1 MSKGSYS
8 YTVTAIWQSWTS
20 VSAAAGATVS
30 SGALARFIVSAP
42 GSATAGA
49 SVSVT
54 LTAQDSAGNTVVA
67 YTGSQ
72 AISFSGPSNSP
83 GGTAP
88 AYPGSVSFS
97 AGVGT
102 ASVTLYD
109 AQSTTLTAAQGGA
122 SGTSGSITV
131 AAGANHQ
138 IAASASSPQVAGTAF
153 SVTLTA
159 QDAWGN
165 TPGTLSGTKSLSFS
179 GPASSPNGSAPVYPA
194 TASFSAGHATA
205 SVTLKDAQTTTI
217 TASDTTDGFAGVASG
232 AIVVGPATASSFRV
246 ATPASPTAG
255 VAFSEAITALD
266 AFGNTATSYTGSKTV
281 AFSGPSSSPGGTAPL
296 YPASVSFS
304 SGVGSPSITLYDA
317 QTTTLTA
324 TQGALTGISG
334 SFTVGASS
342 AASLTFTTQPAGV
355 TAGASFTTQP
365 VVTAKDAYGN
375 VATGYA
381 KTVTLSIKS
390 GTGPTGAVLSGCT
403 SALSAGVTTFS
414 GCQVS
419 LSGTGYQL
427 TASDGTLTATSS
439 TFTAAGSTTVTKTA
453 AGSYTLTAPAGVTSF
468 TFTIKGAGGGGGRS
482 GAAGG
487 GGGTVSGTITIPSSS
502 SSTTFTVIVGG
513 AGAGATG
520 LTGGAGGAS
529 GTGCA
534 AGGNG
539 GTATTGGA
547 GGVAAGEPPACTWPE
562 HRPARSS
569 PWAAAVGGW
578 RREHARLVAPEAAVR

>member
-1 MSKGSYS
+1 MPGVAQAYFTGAPASVSASATVGVLPVTTVTATAGAGTVALTWTPVSAPAGATVTYYVTRAGGTVGGDCPSSAAGATTSTTCTDSGLSKGSYS

-20 VSAAAGATVS
+20 VSAATGVTVS

-67 YTGSQ
+67 YAGSQ
-72 AISFSGPSNSP
+72 AINFSGPSNSP

-131 AAGANHQ
+131 GAGANHQ
-138 IAASASSPQVAGTAF
+138 IAASATSTETAGTAF

-165 TPGTLSGTKSLSFS
+165 TPGTLAGTKSLSFS

-194 TASFSAGHATA
+194 TARFSSGHATA

-281 AFSGPSSSPGGTAPL
+281 AFSGPSSSPGGTAPS
-296 YPASVSFS
+296 YPASVTFA
-304 SGVGSPSITLYDA
+304 SGVGGPSITLYDA

-324 TQGALTGISG
+324 TQGSLTGVSG
-334 SFTVGASS
+334 SFTVGPSS

-390 GTGPTGAVLSGCT
+390 GTGPNGAVLSGCT

-427 TASDGTLTATSS
+427 NAGDGTLTVASAA
-439 TFTAAGSTTVTKTA
+439 FNAAGSTTVTKTT

-487 GGGTVSGTITIPSSS
+487 GGGTVSGTITIPSSAT
-502 SSTTFTVIVGG
+502 STT
-513 AGAGATG
+513 
-520 LTGGAGGAS
+520 
-529 GTGCA
+529 
-534 AGGNG
+534 
-539 GTATTGGA
+539 
-547 GGVAAGEPPACTWPE
+547 
-562 HRPARSS
+562 
-569 PWAAAVGGW
+569 
-578 RREHARLVAPEAAVR
+578 